1 MSVCHE
7 CAHPKALAAQSGE
20 KTLARAEQLAA
31 AQSELLTELGAT
43 PVPLHPRLAPTLH
56 PAEDH
61 APPALPPAPLP
72 PAEAAT
78 AVAAAS
84 TKHDGQH
91 ADAHTGAETAKT
103 SAAVAGS
110 GSTLQDESAER
121 RGASDFTPGTTA
133 VVVLACKRSEYLKQ
147 TMNSLLELNGI
158 DKYNVIISQVSASDV
173 VGTSAPRRFRAKH
186 QTGIEHCMGH
196 ALKPASAA
204 PCVEEKPAQ
213 SHREPCGR
221 MATTRRCARSAS
233 ASPCASRT

>member
-1 MSVCHE
+1 MCHE

-72 PAEAAT
+72 LAEAAT

-84 TKHDGQH
+84 TKDDGQH
-91 ADAHTGAETAKT
+91 ADAHTGAETAET
-103 SAAVAGS
+103 SAAVARAC
-110 GSTLQDESAER
+110 STLQDEGVER

-158 DKYNVIISQVSASDV
+158 DKYNVIIDAIFGFSF
-173 VGTSAPRRFRAKH
+173 GTRVRTSTEMLCSPRNSVPIYH
-186 QTGIEHCMGH
+186 QWWTMLFSGPSTGTI
-196 ALKPASAA
+196 
-204 PCVEEKPAQ
+204 
-213 SHREPCGR
+213 
-221 MATTRRCARSAS
+221 
-233 ASPCASRT
+233 